1 MNPILP
7 IIHINGTSKQ
17 SLCEDYQLA
26 CASIDDAV
34 RAIENIE
41 FHARDYAR
49 GVWPDAV
56 AERGDIYSKLA
67 EVREFLMT
75 HATHLS

>member
-17 SLCEDYQLA
+17 SLCEDYDNA
-26 CASIDDAV
+26 RVAV
-34 RAIENIE
+34 DNAFQAIQNIE
-41 FHARDYAR
+41 FNARDYAR

-75 HATHLS
+75 HAEYLS